1 MEALLTAGQ
10 TAKAL
15 CVSPRTVWTL
25 TRESGLASIR
35 IGRRVL
41 YAPDDIRAFV
51 DRCRQGGTKQV
62 GQTALLEGN

>member
-1 MEALLTAGQ
+1 MESLMTAEE

-15 CVSPRTVWTL
+15 CISPRTVWTL
-25 TRESGLASIR
+25 THDGSLESIR

-51 DRCRQGGTKQV
+51 DRCRLGGDTQPAPV
-62 GQTALLEGN
+62 ETN

>member
-1 MEALLTAGQ
+1 MEPLMTAAQ

-25 TRESGLASIR
+25 TQEGALACIR

-41 YAPDDIRAFV
+41 YAPADIRAFIA
-51 DRCRQGGTKQV
+51 RCRAGDGQLISAFLGG
-62 GQTALLEGN
+62 AN